1 MISKNEILSKKIGHS
16 KKKHFSTRKK
26 CVYTQKYRM
35 TMDFADALIKE
46 GISDNQIIIIS
57 TDARYVFFMD
67 GF

>member
-1 MISKNEILSKKIGHS
+1 
-16 KKKHFSTRKK
+16 
-26 CVYTQKYRM
+26 
-35 TMDFADALIKE
+35 MDFADALIKE